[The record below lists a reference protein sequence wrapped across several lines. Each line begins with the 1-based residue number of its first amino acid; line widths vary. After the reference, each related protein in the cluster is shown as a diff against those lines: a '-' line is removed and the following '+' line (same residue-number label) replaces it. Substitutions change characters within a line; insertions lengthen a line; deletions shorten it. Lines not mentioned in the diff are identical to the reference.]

1 VTRDGRLAIAPA
13 AHHLPRFAAG
23 KPDDST
29 FTMSINPRL
38 LRLSL
43 FQFGLGFSVVV
54 FTGTLNRVLITEEDI
69 PATVVGWLL
78 SLSLFVAPIRVLLG
92 ERSDRKKQKFGYR
105 RLPYVWI
112 GSMMVFSGL
121 SAAPFCLIFLSKSS
135 EIGQGTTPFALGVL
149 FSTIIFLVYAIGMHI
164 AQTGYLALVTD
175 VIPKRDRHNAVAFL
189 WIALIVGQ
197 IVSALIIGWYLAD
210 YKPVKLI
217 EVMQS
222 SSLVFVIL
230 AVAAIWKQDVAGMFE
245 GSEDTT
251 VSRLRNVLSTPRNK
265 LFFLIVFV
273 GTFAIT
279 GQDVLLE
286 PYGGQI
292 LGMSVNET
300 TRLTAVLGG
309 GMLLAMIFAARAHRR
324 FATPLHMA
332 VLACGVGVI
341 GFGLIIGTSLHQS
354 VPLFATGA
362 GVIGVA
368 NGLFLI
374 STLSI
379 VMALAETDTAG
390 LYVGLWGLVQ
400 TTATG
405 IGTLIGGLTRD
416 TAMRA
421 SQSLMTGYTT
431 FYSVELVL
439 TIVTAVL
446 LIVMLRMRSTSQDLF
461 QPQPQN
467 QSVFVGLTDIPG
479 G

>member
-1 VTRDGRLAIAPA
+1 
-13 AHHLPRFAAG
+13 
-23 KPDDST
+23 
-29 FTMSINPRL
+29 
-38 LRLSL
+38 
-43 FQFGLGFSVVV
+43 
-54 FTGTLNRVLITEEDI
+54 
-69 PATVVGWLL
+69 
-78 SLSLFVAPIRVLLG
+78 
-92 ERSDRKKQKFGYR
+92 
-105 RLPYVWI
+105 
-112 GSMMVFSGL
+112 
-121 SAAPFCLIFLSKSS
+121 
-135 EIGQGTTPFALGVL
+135 
-149 FSTIIFLVYAIGMHI
+149 
-164 AQTGYLALVTD
+164 
-175 VIPKRDRHNAVAFL
+175 
-189 WIALIVGQ
+189 
-197 IVSALIIGWYLAD
+197 
-210 YKPVKLI
+210 
-217 EVMQS
+217 
-222 SSLVFVIL
+222 
-230 AVAAIWKQDVAGMFE
+230 
-245 GSEDTT
+245 
-251 VSRLRNVLSTPRNK
+251 
-265 LFFLIVFV
+265 
-273 GTFAIT
+273 
-279 GQDVLLE
+279 
-286 PYGGQI
+286 
-292 LGMSVNET
+292 
-300 TRLTAVLGG
+300 VLGG